1 MTSTGSS
8 PVPPYV
14 QDNLVDESAAEE
26 VSSDESAADDED
38 LAPAEPALVH
48 DHALDAVAGMDA
60 ARIAELYMKRI
71 VAVDA
76 PDTLVSP
83 PSRRTAQTHSRTCDE
98 CVWPFTVQGLQPPIE
113 RGYTKRGARTVVTE

>member
-1 MTSTGSS
+1 MEEEAAEMEKKAAEAM
-8 PVPPYV
+8 
-14 QDNLVDESAAEE
+14 DLKAAEE

-83 PSRRTAQTHSRTCDE
+83 PSRRTAQK
-98 CVWPFTVQGLQPPIE
+98 QPAKLSF
-113 RGYTKRGARTVVTE
+113 RV